1 MEQSRDLMNKNRIG
15 GSSGRTSVLVDT
27 KSKSI
32 KGLGC
37 KSGGCA
43 VKAVE
48 LTLGGLRYVPES
60 GLGLP

>member
-1 MEQSRDLMNKNRIG
+1 ML
-15 GSSGRTSVLVDT
+15 LDT
-27 KSKSI
+27 KPKSI

-37 KSGGCA
+37 KSGGSA

-60 GLGLP
+60 GLGRP